1 MTHHRRSH
9 SRLLGALSITLVAA
23 LVAGACGGDDDESTT
38 DGEAVATTAAP
49 SDGTDSTEG
58 GGGDDDGG
66 GGDDGDASVTT
77 GATDDANPDDGT
89 PVVET
94 LPPDTTPDPTPGG
107 TLRYGL
113 EAEVDGLN
121 PTVSALTAASGLVM
135 ASAVFDTLAAYASD
149 KSVVPYLAESFTPND
164 DFTKWTIKLRSGVLF
179 HDGSPLDAEA
189 FVTNFEAQ
197 RSAFLVG
204 LAVRPFYPESG
215 ATTVIDD
222 LTVEVTLLEPNAY
235 WPVYMTSQLGM
246 MASPAWLE
254 AAAADP
260 TLNQQPVG
268 TGPFVF
274 ETRSENSITTFV
286 RNDEWWNGSAYLD
299 RVEFMPVVD
308 AATRVD
314 LLLAGDINALHSGNP
329 ETGQSTRDNPAL
341 VNVFDDS
348 GSESTLMMNSGVA
361 PFNDIRVRQALTF
374 ATPRADYIALIGLG
388 EVRGADQMF
397 IPESPFHNPA
407 VKQEADMPEQ
417 AIALVAEYCAE
428 VPESCTDG
436 KVDIEYQWAGP
447 SVSQTRIADLLIE
460 GWSDTFNVTRDE
472 LFQDDNIGETAV
484 GSYDVVHW
492 TSFDGTD
499 PLIENVWLLCRTVGG
514 EIPGISLNFPRFCDP
529 ARDTALL
536 AAQAT
541 TDPAE
546 RAALYQE
553 AVQLIHDAYV
563 YVFFTHTKWTFSFS
577 SDVNGVCS
585 RVSPE
590 GVPLLCNEFGRTWHD
605 SIWIG

>member
-1 MTHHRRSH
+1 MTHHRRTH
-9 SRLLGALSITLVAA
+9 SRLFGALSITLVAA
-23 LVAGACGGDDDESTT
+23 LVAGACGGDDDEASTE
-38 DGEAVATTAAP
+38 GEAVATTAVP
-49 SDGTDSTEG
+49 SDGTDPSD
-58 GGGDDDGG
+58 GGDDDDD
-66 GGDDGDASVTT
+66 GDNGDGDASVTT

-135 ASAVFDTLAAYASD
+135 ASAVFDTLGAYATD
-149 KSVVPYLAESFTPND
+149 KTVVPYLAESFTPSD
-164 DFTKWTIKLRSGVLF
+164 DFVQWTVKLRPDVLF
-179 HDGSPLDAEA
+179 HDGTPLDAEA

-197 RSAFLVG
+197 RNAPLVG
-204 LAVRPFYPESG
+204 LAVKPFYPEEG
-215 ATTVIDD
+215 ATEIVDE
-222 LTVEVTLLEPNAY
+222 LTVTITLLEPNAH
-235 WPVYMTSQLGM
+235 WPVYMTTQLGM

-274 ETRSENSITTFV
+274 ETRSEDSVTTFV
-286 RNDEWWNGSAYLD
+286 RNDAWWNGSAYLESI
-299 RVEFMPVVD
+299 EFLPVVD

-314 LLLAGDINALHSGNP
+314 LLLAGDINALHSANP
-329 ETGQSTRDNPAL
+329 ETTQSTRDNPAL
-341 VNVFDDS
+341 VNVLDDS
-348 GSESTLMMNSGVA
+348 GSEATLMMNSETA

-397 IPESPFHNPA
+397 IPESPWHNPA
-407 VKQEADMPEQ
+407 VKQEADMPDR
-417 AIALVAEYCAE
+417 AVALIAGYCAE
-428 VPESCTDG
+428 VPDSCTDG
-436 KVDIEYQWAGP
+436 KVNMEYQWAGP

-472 LFQDDNIGETAV
+472 LFQDENIQQTAL
-484 GSYDVVHW
+484 GQFNVVHW
-492 TSFDGTD
+492 TSFDATD

-514 EIPGISLNFPRFCDP
+514 ISLNFPRYCDP

-546 RAALYQE
+546 RAASYQE
-553 AVQLIHDAYV
+553 AVQLIHDAYL
-563 YVFFTHTKWTFSFS
+563 YMFFTHTLWNFSFS

>member
-9 SRLLGALSITLVAA
+9 PRLLRALSVSLAAA
-23 LVAGACGGDDDESTT
+23 LVASAC
-38 DGEAVATTAAP
+38 
-49 SDGTDSTEG
+49 
-58 GGGDDDGG
+58 GGGDDEPITDGDTVATTVAPSDSADSGDSDGG
-66 GGDDGDASVTT
+66 DTAPTT
-77 GATDDANPDDGT
+77 GDTTGGTEDANPDDGT

-94 LPPDTTPDPTPGG
+94 LPPDTTPDPVTGG

-149 KSVVPYLAESFTPND
+149 KTVVPYLAESFTPND
-164 DFTKWTIKLRSGVLF
+164 DFTKWTIKFRPDVLF
-179 HDGSPLDAEA
+179 HDGTPLDAAA
-189 FVTNFEAQ
+189 FVTNFDAQ

-204 LAVRPFYPESG
+204 IAVRPFYPETG
-215 ATTVIDD
+215 ATAVIDD
-222 LTVEVTLLEPNAY
+222 LTAEVTLLEPNAY
-235 WPVYMTSQLGM
+235 WPVYMTTQLGM
-246 MASPAWLE
+246 MASPEWLE
-254 AAAADP
+254 AAAADG

-274 ETRSENSITTFV
+274 ETRSENSVTTFV
-286 RNDEWWNGSAYLD
+286 RNEEWWNGSAYLD
-299 RVEFMPVVD
+299 RIEFLPVVE

-314 LLLAGDINALHSGNP
+314 LLLAGDIDAMHSGNP
-329 ETGQSTRDNPAL
+329 ETGQTTRDNPAL

-348 GSESTLMMNSGVA
+348 GSESFLMLNSGDA

-374 ATPRADYIALIGLG
+374 ATPRADYVALIGLG

-417 AIALVAEYCAE
+417 AIALIAEYCAD

-436 KVDIEYQWAGP
+436 KVNIEYQWAGP
-447 SVSQTRIADLLIE
+447 SVSQTRIADLLID
-460 GWSDTFNVTRDE
+460 GWSDTFNVMRDE
-472 LFQDDNIGETAV
+472 LFQGDHIQDAAV
-484 GSYDVVHW
+484 GNYDVVHW
-492 TSFDGTD
+492 TSFDATD
-499 PLIENVWLLCRTVGG
+499 PVIENVWLLCRTVG
-514 EIPGISLNFPRFCDP
+514 EAIPSISLNFPRFCD
-529 ARDTALL
+529 AGRDTALF

-541 TDPAE
+541 TDPSE

-563 YVFFTHTKWTFSFS
+563 YVFFTHTKWNFSFS
-577 SDVNGVCS
+577 SEVNGVCS